1 MRTLSDSFRDY
12 VVIEMLDGENMY
24 HAAGFGLQ
32 EARKGIIFQS
42 LPPVLHLQL
51 KRYEYDMQ
59 LDAMVKVRLIYAH
72 GQAIGNILIPP
83 KDRRS
88 LRIPI

>member
-1 MRTLSDSFRDY
+1 M
-12 VVIEMLDGENMY
+12 
-24 HAAGFGLQ
+24 
-32 EARKGIIFQS
+32 
-42 LPPVLHLQL
+42 LHLQL

-88 LRIPI
+88 LRIHQQIVESSAIEYIALRNW

>member
-1 MRTLSDSFRDY
+1 
-12 VVIEMLDGENMY
+12 MLGGKNMY
-24 HAAGFGLQ
+24 QAGGFGLQ

-59 LDAMVKVRLIYAH
+59 LDAMVKVRVIHAH
-72 GQAIGNILIPP
+72 DRAVDNILISP

-88 LRIPI
+88 LQIPI